1 MQKKLE
7 CDLLGPKCVFRFLKK
22 TIELWLVQYGF
33 SHTVQY
39 GFSHTVQYGFSHTV
53 LLRVA
58 ARDLRLVTRQAKST
72 K

>member
-7 CDLLGPKCVFRFLKK
+7 CDLLGPKCAFRFLKK
-22 TIELWLVQYGF
+22 KIELWLVQYGF

-39 GFSHTVQYGFSHTV
+39 DSAILYYYV

-58 ARDLRLVTRQAKST
+58 ARDLLLVTRQAKST